1 MGGTTSTHIANAY
14 KGPVYAKADAER
26 RYLTMEQYT
35 ANVGVEGKNFLIH
48 VFGDLNHCGEKCS
61 TFNAREEKRNY
72 SSNRIFD

>member
-35 ANVGVEGKNFLIH
+35 ANVGVKG
-48 VFGDLNHCGEKCS
+48 
-61 TFNAREEKRNY
+61 
-72 SSNRIFD
+72 